1 MSNMRTTR
9 ILAAGKSVR
18 RPTPEDR
25 LQRKMEARAAAAAAA
40 AARSTPSPAA
50 AKAGEATPPP
60 LTALLTTSPKRSRL
74 LPAAAAAVV
83 VKRQTGS
90 AASVTTVEAAAAW
103 PSSTDDD
110 EGAIKTKVMGGAA
123 SREEPDAATAASGT
137 SSERGGGVSAAAD
150 EDEPRG
156 GDAVG
161 GGTRRKGGGAA
172 SGGGM
177 SPGKSDRGGATIE
190 GGMNE
195 HGRGRSAPTNE
206 DSSRGDHRQGCGRT
220 HGLSRQETRANDTI
234 DKSDAAMGGDAGARG
249 HSKPHSADGD
259 NKRFLRPSKPGEEA
273 LLRGVREGPLRDA
286 LAALLTSTVMGE
298 DGGRVLAPSF
308 PSISA
313 MCELKYSEPIGP
325 RQASA
330 VERVILA
337 RSVILSLVVS
347 INLANR
353 LANDKTSVRCTV
365 FHAGLAFSFGF
376 PFVSFH
382 CFSVLC
388 MPRYGFPFRPG
399 VLLRLSL
406 AGKRIGDRGA
416 MALAPALAAVRS
428 VDLRSNNIGDVGTTA
443 IASALREAAVTVRLG
458 GAAAGANHT
467 KNRSCILETLSLAGN
482 RIEDA
487 GAAALSDMLEA
498 QDENDKESTINRHS
512 WGRNATSAPE
522 LFPPLVWLSV
532 AGNPGISGDARERL
546 LQAGV
551 HRQEMRRHSG
561 SENQQPSMVVIA

>member
-18 RPTPEDR
+18 RPTPEAR

-40 AARSTPSPAA
+40 VRSTPSPAA
-50 AKAGEATPPP
+50 ATAGEATAPPP
-60 LTALLTTSPKRSRL
+60 TALLTASPTRSRL

-83 VKRQTGS
+83 VKGQTGS
-90 AASVTTVEAAAAW
+90 AASVTTVEAAAAR

-110 EGAIKTKVMGGAA
+110 EGAIKTKFMVGVA
-123 SREEPDAATAASGT
+123 SREEPDAATAASGR
-137 SSERGGGVSAAAD
+137 SSERGGGVSVTAG

-156 GDAVG
+156 GVAIG
-161 GGTRRKGGGAA
+161 GGTRREGGGATN
-172 SGGGM
+172 GGGT
-177 SPGKSDRGGATIE
+177 SPGKTGSGGATIE
-190 GGMNE
+190 GSVNE

-206 DSSRGDHRQGCGRT
+206 NSSRGDHRQGCDRS
-220 HGLSRQETRANDTI
+220 HSLSRQETRANDTV
-234 DKSDAAMGGDAGARG
+234 DESDAAMGGDAGARG
-249 HSKPHSADGD
+249 PSELHSADGD
-259 NKRFLRPSKPGEEA
+259 NKRLLRPSKPGAEEA

-298 DGGRVLAPSF
+298 DGRRVLAPSF

-313 MCELKYSEPIGP
+313 LCELKYSEPIGP
-325 RQASA
+325 PQASA
-330 VERVILA
+330 VERAILA
-337 RSVILSLVVS
+337 R
-347 INLANR
+347 
-353 LANDKTSVRCTV
+353 
-365 FHAGLAFSFGF
+365 
-376 PFVSFH
+376 
-382 CFSVLC
+382 
-388 MPRYGFPFRPG
+388 PG
-399 VLLRLSL
+399 ILLRLSL

-416 MALAPALAAVRS
+416 MALAPALAVVRS

-443 IASALREAAVTVRLG
+443 IASALREAAATVRLSG
-458 GAAAGANHT
+458 PAAGANQT
-467 KNRSCILETLSLAGN
+467 KSSLCVLESLSLAGN

-498 QDENDKESTINRHS
+498 QDEHDKESTINRHPR
-512 WGRNATSAPE
+512 GMNATSAPE
-522 LFPPLVWLSV
+522 LFPSLAWLSV

-551 HRQEMRRHSG
+551 NRQKIRRRSG

>member
-25 LQRKMEARAAAAAAA
+25 LRRKMEARAAAAAAA
-40 AARSTPSPAA
+40 TARSTPSPGAA
-50 AKAGEATPPP
+50 PACEATAPPP
-60 LTALLTTSPKRSRL
+60 TALLTASPTRSRL

-83 VKRQTGS
+83 VKGQTDS
-90 AASVTTVEAAAAW
+90 AASVATVEAAAAR

-110 EGAIKTKVMGGAA
+110 EGAIKTEFVGGAA
-123 SREEPDAATAASGT
+123 SREEPDAATAASGR
-137 SSERGGGVSAAAD
+137 SSGRGGGVSVTAG
-150 EDEPRG
+150 EDEPQG
-156 GDAVG
+156 GDAIG
-161 GGTRRKGGGAA
+161 GGTGREGGGDAN
-172 SGGGM
+172 GGGM
-177 SPGKSDRGGATIE
+177 SPGKTGSGGATIE
-190 GGMNE
+190 GSVSE
-195 HGRGRSAPTNE
+195 RGRGRSAPNIE
-206 DSSRGDHRQGCGRT
+206 DSRRGDHRHDCGRT

-234 DKSDAAMGGDAGARG
+234 NESDAALGGDAGARG
-249 HSKPHSADGD
+249 PSEPHSADGD
-259 NKRFLRPSKPGEEA
+259 NKRLLRPSKSGAEEA

-286 LAALLTSTVMGE
+286 LAALLTSTVMDE

-325 RQASA
+325 PQASA
-330 VERVILA
+330 VERAILA
-337 RSVILSLVVS
+337 
-347 INLANR
+347 
-353 LANDKTSVRCTV
+353 
-365 FHAGLAFSFGF
+365 
-376 PFVSFH
+376 
-382 CFSVLC
+382 
-388 MPRYGFPFRPG
+388 RPG

-443 IASALREAAVTVRLG
+443 IASAMREAAATVRLG
-458 GAAAGANHT
+458 GPAAGANQT
-467 KNRSCILETLSLAGN
+467 KSSLSVLESLSLAGN

-498 QDENDKESTINRHS
+498 EDENDEESTINRRS
-512 WGRNATSAPE
+512 RGRNATSTPE
-522 LFPPLVWLSV
+522 LFPSLAWLSV

-551 HRQEMRRHSG
+551 NRQEMRRRSG
-561 SENQQPSMVVIA
+561 SESQQPSMVVIA

>member
-40 AARSTPSPAA
+40 TARSTPSPAA
-50 AKAGEATPPP
+50 ATAGEATAPRP
-60 LTALLTTSPKRSRL
+60 TALLTASPTRSRL
-74 LPAAAAAVV
+74 LPAGAATVV
-83 VKRQTGS
+83 VKGQTGS
-90 AASVTTVEAAAAW
+90 AASVTTVEAATAR
-103 PSSTDDD
+103 PSSTDNN
-110 EGAIKTKVMGGAA
+110 EGAIKTKFMGGVA
-123 SREEPDAATAASGT
+123 SWEEPNAATAASGR
-137 SSERGGGVSAAAD
+137 SSERGGGVSVTAG
-150 EDEPRG
+150 EDEARG
-156 GDAVG
+156 GDAIG
-161 GGTRRKGGGAA
+161 GGTRREGGGAA
-172 SGGGM
+172 NGGGT
-177 SPGKSDRGGATIE
+177 SPGKTGSGGATIE
-190 GGMNE
+190 GSVNE

-206 DSSRGDHRQGCGRT
+206 NSSRGDHRQDFSRT

-234 DKSDAAMGGDAGARG
+234 NESDAAMGGDAGARG
-249 HSKPHSADGD
+249 PSEPHSADGD
-259 NKRFLRPSKPGEEA
+259 NKRLLRPSKPGEEA

-325 RQASA
+325 TQASA
-330 VERVILA
+330 VERAILA
-337 RSVILSLVVS
+337 
-347 INLANR
+347 
-353 LANDKTSVRCTV
+353 
-365 FHAGLAFSFGF
+365 
-376 PFVSFH
+376 
-382 CFSVLC
+382 
-388 MPRYGFPFRPG
+388 RPG

-443 IASALREAAVTVRLG
+443 IASALREAAVTVPLG
-458 GAAAGANHT
+458 GPAVGANQT
-467 KNRSCILETLSLAGN
+467 KSSLCVLESLSLAGN

-498 QDENDKESTINRHS
+498 QDENDKESTVNRHS
-512 WGRNATSAPE
+512 RGRNLTSAPE
-522 LFPPLVWLSV
+522 LFPSLAWLSV
-532 AGNPGISGDARERL
+532 AGNPGISGEARERL

-551 HRQEMRRHSG
+551 SRQEMRRRSG
-561 SENQQPSMVVIA
+561 SENQQLSMVVIA